1 MVNPNW
7 AELGTVIRD
16 PGLRYKATKD
26 NALWLT
32 LLRKAREIDDDFYY
46 RLCWMR
52 DVGCV
57 LVMDSRFGY
66 RLEPII
72 GFNNWSSRQEWN
84 KEKQC
89 LRKYQR
95 QLIEILKE
103 LR

>member
-46 RLCWMR
+46 RLCW
-52 DVGCV
+52 
-57 LVMDSRFGY
+57 
-66 RLEPII
+66 
-72 GFNNWSSRQEWN
+72 
-84 KEKQC
+84 
-89 LRKYQR
+89 LRACYG
-95 QLIEILKE
+95 
-103 LR
+103 